1 MAQVSGS
8 ISLEMSKVV
17 RETTRAILDA
27 LLTRQAPDGRGVTP
41 LEEITVAVS
50 SRLERELGGM
60 LAEVRTALARLEE
73 LISAESQRRGLPSGP
88 RPLDWD
94 NLVATLS
101 HHLPAGT
108 THPKVGDGFKVAA
121 FQAAHLTEAGYAIVP
136 VSGEALAGL
145 AATQGA
151 ESA

>member
-27 LLTRQAPDGRGVTP
+27 LLTRQAPDKEVTP

-73 LISAESQRRGLPSGP
+73 LVSAESQRRGRPSGP

-94 NLVATLS
+94 DLVATLS

-108 THPKVGDGFKVAA
+108 AHPKVGDGFKVAA

>member
-27 LLTRQAPDGRGVTP
+27 LLTRQAPDKEVTL

-50 SRLERELGGM
+50 GRLERELGGM

-73 LISAESQRRGLPSGP
+73 LISAESQRRGRPSGP

-94 NLVATLS
+94 SLVATLS
-101 HHLPAGT
+101 HHLPTGV

-136 VSGEALAGL
+136 VSGEALA
-145 AATQGA
+145 AQET

>member
-1 MAQVSGS
+1 
-8 ISLEMSKVV
+8 
-17 RETTRAILDA
+17 LDA
-27 LLTRQAPDGRGVTP
+27 LLTRQAPDGGTTP
-41 LEEITVAVS
+41 LEEIAVAVS
-50 SRLERELGGM
+50 SRLERELGGV

-73 LISAESQRRGLPSGP
+73 LDNAESQRRGLPSGP

-108 THPKVGDGFKVAA
+108 THPKVGDGLKVAA
-121 FQAAHLTEAGYAIVP
+121 FQAAHLTEAGYAIIP
-136 VSGEALAGL
+136 VSGEALA
-145 AATQGA
+145 TQET